1 MPKEYASAMIEV
13 ASAARAAFGA
23 LDLDQ
28 LARLVDQ
35 LPVLLWST
43 DEQLRVTSRRGGGL
57 DLLGPVPTPQE
68 GLRVGDGSLEA
79 PAESARAVAAHRAA
93 LLGTPTAYEVT
104 IRGRTFSARVEPLR
118 ESVAGG
124 GDGRIVGVMG
134 MAFDITDRRRAEDAL
149 RESEARLRT
158 IIETEPE
165 CVKLLDAQG
174 RLLDMNPAG
183 LAMVEADSLDVVR
196 GRSIV
201 EIVTPEHRAAFTE
214 LHRRVFAGE
223 SGTLE
228 FEIIGLKGKR
238 SWMET
243 HAVPL
248 RDASGTIQAALGITR
263 DVSRRKIAERAL
275 VESEERFCKAFYAN
289 ALPLLITR
297 LDDGMVLD
305 ANAAFTALVN
315 RPRDEIIGQTTVALG
330 VVDAGR
336 RAAIIEMLAKT
347 GVVTD
352 IEIELRPRGSPPRTG
367 VLSLVRLE
375 LGGQPCTLGT
385 YRDVTEAKRAE
396 EQLRASRAAL
406 RNLATREQDIRES
419 ERTRIAREI
428 HDSLGQALTA
438 FKLQLAAARDAARK
452 EAPALEARLHETA
465 LMVDDLV
472 KSVRRIATDLRPPI
486 LDQLGLPAAV
496 EWLAQDFSHRTGIRC
511 EATVLPTDD
520 AIVDELATAL
530 FRIVQEA
537 LTNVLRH
544 AGATRVNIELAMK
557 SGCVALEINDDGSG
571 ITEADTIGPGSLGI
585 LGMRERASAV
595 GGVLEVTPRAGG
607 GTRVAAW
614 FPPASIAGR
623 ERPAR

>member
-43 DEQLRVTSRRGGGL
+43 DDQLRVTSRRGGGL
-57 DLLGPVPTPQE
+57 GLLGPVPTPQE
-68 GLRVGDGSLEA
+68 GLWVGDGSVEEA
-79 PAESARAVAAHRAA
+79 AESARAIAAHRAA
-93 LLGTPTAYEVT
+93 LLGTPTAYEIS

-118 ESVAGG
+118 ASGAGG
-124 GDGRIVGVMG
+124 GGGGAIVGVMG

-158 IIETEPE
+158 IIESEPE

-201 EIVTPEHRAAFTE
+201 DVVTPQHRAAFTE

-305 ANAAFTALVN
+305 ANQAFTALVN

-330 VVDAGR
+330 VIDAGR

-367 VLSLVRLE
+367 VLSLVRME
-375 LGGQPCTLGT
+375 LGGQ
-385 YRDVTEAKRAE
+385 
-396 EQLRASRAAL
+396 Q
-406 RNLATREQDIRES
+406 
-419 ERTRIAREI
+419 
-428 HDSLGQALTA
+428 
-438 FKLQLAAARDAARK
+438 
-452 EAPALEARLHETA
+452 
-465 LMVDDLV
+465 
-472 KSVRRIATDLRPPI
+472 
-486 LDQLGLPAAV
+486 
-496 EWLAQDFSHRTGIRC
+496 
-511 EATVLPTDD
+511 
-520 AIVDELATAL
+520 
-530 FRIVQEA
+530 
-537 LTNVLRH
+537 
-544 AGATRVNIELAMK
+544 
-557 SGCVALEINDDGSG
+557 
-571 ITEADTIGPGSLGI
+571 
-585 LGMRERASAV
+585 
-595 GGVLEVTPRAGG
+595 
-607 GTRVAAW
+607 
-614 FPPASIAGR
+614 
-623 ERPAR
+623 

>member
-1 MPKEYASAMIEV
+1 MTDV
-13 ASAARAAFGA
+13 ASSTISRPGG
-23 LDLDQ
+23 LDPQQ
-28 LARLVDQ
+28 LGRLVDQ
-35 LPVLLWST
+35 LPVLVWST
-43 DEQLRVTSRRGGGL
+43 DEKLRLTSRYGGGL
-57 DLLGPVPTPQE
+57 ALVGPVPGPGE
-68 GLRVGDGSLEA
+68 GLRVGEVESPSEA
-79 PAESARAVAAHRAA
+79 VRAVNAHQAA
-93 LLGTPTAYEVT
+93 LRGEATTYEVSF
-104 IRGRTFSARVEPLR
+104 RGRTFTCRVEPLYKPEGR
-118 ESVAGG
+118 ICGVAG
-124 GDGRIVGVMG
+124 IC
-134 MAFDITDRRRAEDAL
+134 FDITERRRAEVAL
-149 RESEARLRT
+149 QESETRLRT
-158 IIETEPE
+158 IIESEPE
-165 CVKLLDAQG
+165 CVKLLDEQG

-196 GRSIV
+196 GRQIV
-201 EIVTPEHRAAFTE
+201 EVVVPEHRAAFTE

-243 HAVPL
+243 HA
-248 RDASGTIQAALGITR
+248 
-263 DVSRRKIAERAL
+263 
-275 VESEERFCKAFYAN
+275 
-289 ALPLLITR
+289 LPLLITR

-305 ANAAFTALVN
+305 ANQAFTALVN

-330 VVDAGR
+330 VIDAGR

-367 VLSLVRLE
+367 VLSLVRME
-375 LGGQPCTLGT
+375 LGGQQCTLGT

-396 EQLRASRAAL
+396 EQMRASRAAL

-438 FKLQLAAARDAARK
+438 FKLQLAAAQDAAHK

-595 GGVLEVTPRAGG
+595 
-607 GTRVAAW
+607 AA
-614 FPPASIAGR
+614 SSR
-623 ERPAR
+623 